1 MSEWRIVSNTA
12 GAILHPQPAP
22 WEYCV
27 NLIDDMPVISA
38 KVKSKY
44 GIWLKMKKAA
54 FDYAA
59 FLPPKCYVKY

>member
-1 MSEWRIVSNTA
+1 M
-12 GAILHPQPAP
+12 
-22 WEYCV
+22 
-27 NLIDDMPVISA
+27 IDDMPVISA

-59 FLPPKCYVKY
+59 FLPPQCYVK